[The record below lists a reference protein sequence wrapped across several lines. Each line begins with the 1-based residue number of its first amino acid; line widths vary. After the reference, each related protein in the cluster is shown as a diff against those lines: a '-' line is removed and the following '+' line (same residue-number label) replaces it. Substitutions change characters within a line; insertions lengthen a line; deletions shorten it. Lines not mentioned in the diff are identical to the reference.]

1 MNGFKHIVNRQV
13 LEVTIRERT
22 KSASIQNIISKV
34 VRQKLSPALDSVFS
48 KISGNGEI
56 VRIDKLVIDLGT
68 ISEKELENG
77 LVEKAVKEIEEKITR
92 LLKVDI
98 KSSPQVS
105 VRGSYT
111 TTLNDQVTITS
122 MPEDA
127 LELFAF
133 FLKTGRWPW
142 WHISTATSKSLGS
155 YPFDKI
161 FAEVVK
167 YESEDLKSAL
177 LPLLEEP
184 EARQRIVFQL
194 SISQLDALIKQM
206 AGHQF
211 EIYYNQFQVLQDSFG
226 PAAFNTFKPY
236 ITEHFYK
243 TVFKYMHKKLELS
256 NEVRKVDFAR
266 DILNSVWDQF
276 RRNKLEITEESLIEL
291 KTFKNKEYKGKVSG
305 GDINRKAVFKSVEL
319 FIEKIKENSAT
330 FLETKKAG
338 YPESMLKSNG
348 KTGIKSSGNNVSLFA
363 PKPST
368 DSENIIIYNAGIV
381 LVHPFLRYFFEGLNL
396 LDHDLNFKSQYNA
409 FKAIHL
415 LQYIVTGE
423 EGAMENEL
431 MLNKILCGIDLTE
444 PIPKS
449 ITLSAEEKEECVH
462 LINTVLE
469 RWEALKTRNPAALRE
484 TYLQRT
490 GILKPAGDSWNLT
503 IERNTFDVM
512 LEKLPW
518 SVNLVRL
525 PWNSQLIYVEW

>member
-1 MNGFKHIVNRQV
+1 MNGQKHIINRQV

-22 KSASIQNIISKV
+22 KSASIQNKISEV
-34 VRQKLSPALDSVFS
+34 VLQKLYPALDSVFS

-56 VRIDKLVIDLGT
+56 VRLDKLEIDLGT
-68 ISEKELENG
+68 IPEKELENG

-92 LLKVDI
+92 LLKGGL
-98 KSSPQVS
+98 STSPPVS
-105 VRGSYT
+105 VRGINT
-111 TTLNDQVTITS
+111 TTINDRITIPS
-122 MPEDA
+122 MSEDA
-127 LELFAF
+127 LEQFAF

-142 WHISTATSKSLGS
+142 WHISTGTSTSSGS
-155 YPFDKI
+155 FSFDKI

-177 LPLLEEP
+177 LPIMEKP
-184 EARQRIVFQL
+184 DARQRMVFQL
-194 SISQLDALIKQM
+194 SLSQLDRIINQL

-211 EIYYNQFQVLQDSFG
+211 VIYNNQFQVLLDCFDSK
-226 PAAFNTFKPY
+226 AFNRFKPY

-243 TVFKYMHKKLELS
+243 TVLIYICENLVLS
-256 NEVRKVDFAR
+256 NEVRKVGFAKE
-266 DILNSVWDQF
+266 ILNSVWDQF
-276 RRNKLEITEESLIEL
+276 LRNKIEISEETLAEI
-291 KTFKNKEYKGKVSG
+291 KTFKNKEYKDKVSG
-305 GDINRKAVFKSVEL
+305 GNKNRKAVYKLVEL
-319 FIEKIKENSAT
+319 FFEKIKENSAT
-330 FLETKKAG
+330 TLETRKAG
-338 YPESMLKSNG
+338 YAETMLKTDGETGTKSNEN
-348 KTGIKSSGNNVSLFA
+348 KVSLFA

-368 DSENIIIYNAGIV
+368 DSENILINNAGLV

-396 LDHDLNFKSQYNA
+396 LNHDLGFNSRYNA

-431 MLNKILCGIDLTE
+431 MLNKILCGIGITE
-444 PIPKS
+444 PVPKS
-449 ITLSAEEKEECVH
+449 IPLSAEEKEECIH
-462 LINTVLE
+462 LINTILE
-469 RWEALKTRNPAALRE
+469 RWKALKTRNPAALRE

-518 SVNLVRL
+518 SVNLVSL